1 MKAQNL
7 LTNVSYRRYKQKD
20 FKNASF
26 IIDILSFLVQNF
38 TPINL
43 DKKLDNE
50 NERFYVKMLWDIC
63 LPHTFTRV
71 IYVSENYNILND
83 PELTYQKANGIVKKF
98 IEPNGNNINIL
109 KFKIEENFKTIQ
121 CAYSLLYPKIYNRI
135 NNFGIKNKSD
145 LDFVFEVRKQENKMD
160 QLVQKL
166 LTNYLHL
173 QINFW

>member
-1 MKAQNL
+1 
-7 LTNVSYRRYKQKD
+7 
-20 FKNASF
+20 
-26 IIDILSFLVQNF
+26 
-38 TPINL
+38 
-43 DKKLDNE
+43 
-50 NERFYVKMLWDIC
+50 MLWDIC
-63 LPHTFTRV
+63 LPQSFTRFV
-71 IYVSENYNILND
+71 YMGDNYNILSE
-83 PELTYQKANGIVKKF
+83 PKLTYQKANGIVKKV
-98 IEPNGNNINIL
+98 IEQNANNINIL